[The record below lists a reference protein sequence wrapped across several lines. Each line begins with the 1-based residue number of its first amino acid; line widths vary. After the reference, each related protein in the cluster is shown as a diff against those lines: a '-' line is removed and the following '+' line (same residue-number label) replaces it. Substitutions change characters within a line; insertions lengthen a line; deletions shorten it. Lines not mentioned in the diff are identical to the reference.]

1 MPDLTF
7 DTYYRYDDLTR
18 ILKGFAEEHP
28 HLVRLESIGQSY
40 EGREVWLA
48 TVTCFETGQDVDKP
62 TMWVDGNIHAS
73 EVSPS
78 TACLYLIHRLVTGY
92 GQDADVT
99 RCLDTRAFYV
109 CPRVNPDGA
118 EWALAD
124 EPKIIRSSTRPY
136 PYDEKPIGGL
146 IRQDMDGDG
155 RMLSMRVPDPNG
167 AWKVCPEEPRLM
179 VRRDPAETGSTYY
192 RLLPEGRI
200 EDYDGVTIQIQPR
213 KERLDL
219 NRNFPFTWRQEYE
232 QKGAGPYPTSEPEV
246 RNLAHFIADHPN
258 ICGGVAFH
266 TYSGALLRPYDDR
279 PDEKFPAEDLW
290 TYQKIGEKGTALTG
304 YPAVS
309 VYHGFRYHPNQVITG
324 GFDTW
329 MYDHMGLFAWTV
341 EIWCPQR
348 QAGVEDF
355 KFIEWD
361 REHPIEDDLKMLKWS
376 DDVLEGKGYI
386 DWYPYNHPQLGKVE
400 LGGWDAL
407 YAFRNPPPQFLEKE
421 ITPFADWLVWQSL
434 ISPRLEL
441 YEATAKPLGEGAY
454 RVRLVV
460 HNTGWLPSYV
470 TKVAIEK
477 KLVRGV
483 ICEIELPEGA
493 TLEAGK
499 PREELVQLEGRAY
512 KTATPN
518 DDDGTDDRA
527 KVEWV
532 VRAPSGSTV
541 QVTARHARA
550 GQVVAHLV
558 LAEP

>member
-28 HLVRLESIGQSY
+28 RLVRLESIGQSY
-40 EGREVWLA
+40 EGRQVWLA

-62 TMWVDGNIHAS
+62 AMWVDGNIHAS

-99 RCLDTRAFYV
+99 RCLDTRAFYI

-136 PYDEKPIGGL
+136 PYDEEPVGGL
-146 IRQDMDGDG
+146 VRQDMDGDG

-179 VRRDPAETGSTYY
+179 VRRDPAETGGTYY

-219 NRNFPFTWRQEYE
+219 NRNFPFAWRQEYE

-290 TYQKIGEKGTALTG
+290 TYQKIGVKGTALTG

-309 VYHGFRYHPNQVITG
+309 VYHDFRYHPNQVITG

-329 MYDHMGLFAWTV
+329 MYDHLGLLTWTV

-348 QAGVEDF
+348 QAGVEEF

-361 REHPIEDDLKMLKWS
+361 REHPLEDDLKMLKWS
-376 DDVLEGKGYI
+376 DEVLEGKGYI
-386 DWYPYNHPQLGKVE
+386 DWYPYNHPQLGPVE

-421 ITPFADWLVWQSL
+421 IAPFADWLIWQSL

-454 RVRLVV
+454 RVRVVV

-470 TKVAIEK
+470 TKKAVEK

-493 TLEAGK
+493 TLEVGK
-499 PREELVQLEGRAY
+499 PREELGQLEGRAY
-512 KTATPN
+512 KTATPG

-532 VRAPSGSTV
+532 VRVPSGGAV
-541 QVTARHARA
+541 RVTARHARA
-550 GQVVAHLV
+550 GKVVAQLA
-558 LAEP
+558 LAEA